1 MNNELISTA
10 VMLSSKDQEAPLVRF
25 DDGIIRLRI
34 IPNRG
39 GSYLSGEGWN
49 YQHLYLVSDEEIK
62 VGDWILHK
70 SPEYEKVQTGWELH
84 RYSNPHGSV
93 ATTDW
98 RKKIIATTNKSL
110 SLPLIPNSF
119 IERWVRWQGDIAKVS
134 VQTEIVDLPQENLPD
149 QDWIPTR
156 RLKLTP
162 YPGNEVIILPIEDKT
177 CSRKEMKD
185 AVEAYREYVVRTG
198 LLDAPS
204 FQAWFDLN
212 Y

>member
-1 MNNELISTA
+1 MPIDTKPEH
-10 VMLSSKDQEAPLVRF
+10 P
-25 DDGIIRLRI
+25 
-34 IPNRG
+34 
-39 GSYLSGEGWN
+39 
-49 YQHLYLVSDEEIK
+49 QHLYLVSNEKIGL
-62 VGDWILHK
+62 GDWIVDI
-70 SPEYEKVQTGWELH
+70 EYKWVGTAKKRHLD
-84 RYSNPHGSV
+84 NPDVNEVYKKIV
-93 ATTDW
+93 ATTD
-98 RKKIIATTNKSL
+98 K
-110 SLPLIPNSF
+110 SLPLPPIPNSF
-119 IERWVRWQGDIAKVS
+119 IERWVRWQGDIAKVI